1 MKQFIISAAL
11 AAAALV
17 PALSHAAAD
26 DTPSSISVH
35 PAFGFMGTFGGDKLA
50 GVQYTDGKTAAVTAG
65 GIVYLYGG
73 VQLRSADLPVSLLA
87 TVGYHKGIAG
97 GDNGDFTFERV
108 PLELLAMVD
117 VIPGKLRLGG
127 GVRHD
132 TNVNLSAHGVVQG
145 SALKF
150 EDATGGVIQ
159 AEWMLGNSFSI
170 VGRYVAIKYR
180 YNADGG
186 VQYRANANQGGI
198 GVNWYL

>member
-1 MKQFIISAAL
+1 MKKIIVSAAL

-17 PALSHAAAD
+17 PALSQAAAD
-26 DTPSSISVH
+26 DTPSSVSLH

-50 GVQYTDGKTAAVTAG
+50 GVQFTDGKTDAVTAG
-65 GIVYLYGG
+65 GSVYAYAG
-73 VQLRSADLPVSLLA
+73 VQLRSTELPISLLA

-97 GDNGDFTFERV
+97 GDNGDITFERV
-108 PLELLAMVD
+108 PLELLAMYE
-117 VIPGKLRLGG
+117 VIPGKLRIGG

-132 TNVNLSAHGVVQG
+132 TGINLSAHGVLQG

-150 EDATGGVIQ
+150 EDATGGVLQ

-180 YNADGG
+180 YNAENGF
-186 VQYRANANQGGI
+186 QYRANGNQGGI
-198 GVNWYL
+198 GLNLYL